1 MLVPL
6 AELGL
11 LIWMG
16 QAMGFWPTIA
26 LVAGTGILGAALARR
41 EGTRALTNVQHELAR
56 GRVPAR
62 ALMSGAAVLVGGA
75 LLVTPGVLTDAF
87 GIPATASTHSQDH
100 ARVACSPVSSVRSPE
115 ERSKCRFGSPAKRPH
130 RAATG
135 RSPRKPMDVTQVF
148 HLNSGPTPSEGRGP
162 ATRVRR
168 LAPGRLFRTDS
179 DGSNQ
184 LREAR

>member
-87 GIPATASTHSQDH
+87 GILLLLPPTRKTTLAWLARGLERALARGTLQMSVWQSSKAAAPGSDGTVASEAHGRDASF
-100 ARVACSPVSSVRSPE
+100 SFE
-115 ERSKCRFGSPAKRPH
+115 FGSNTQRRERTGDESPPARP
-130 RAATG
+130 G
-135 RSPRKPMDVTQVF
+135 EIVQD
-148 HLNSGPTPSEGRGP
+148 
-162 ATRVRR
+162 
-168 LAPGRLFRTDS
+168 
-179 DGSNQ
+179 
-184 LREAR
+184 